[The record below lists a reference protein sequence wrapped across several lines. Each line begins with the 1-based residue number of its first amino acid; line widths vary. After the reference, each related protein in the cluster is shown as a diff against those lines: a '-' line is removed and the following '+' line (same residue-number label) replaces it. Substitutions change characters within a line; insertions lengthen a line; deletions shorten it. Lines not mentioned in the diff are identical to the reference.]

1 MIRSKPSPLARS
13 EDKTSNIPIIFLGN
27 KNQPIP
33 PFKVD
38 EPNSEDILFKPFE
51 PNELLSR
58 VRSLLKMKALRDE
71 LKRKETQLSELS
83 LVDPLTNLK
92 TPRYMDE
99 FFKTGLRQA
108 KRYNV
113 PLSVV
118 VLEIDQ
124 HRELMRAIGQGP
136 ANIVMAQLADIVNRQ
151 MRDSDITVHSGL
163 FEITVALTATDVNGA
178 IEVAERLRNVIA
190 QSTFTAEDTDF
201 MITVSVGICQW
212 SRQMD
217 EDGKVLISHARAAV
231 TQAHL
236 SGGNVT
242 LKAE

>member
-1 MIRSKPSPLARS
+1 
-13 EDKTSNIPIIFLGN
+13 
-27 KNQPIP
+27 
-33 PFKVD
+33 
-38 EPNSEDILFKPFE
+38 
-51 PNELLSR
+51 
-58 VRSLLKMKALRDE
+58 
-71 LKRKETQLSELS
+71 
-83 LVDPLTNLK
+83 LK
-92 TPRYMDE
+92 TPRYLNE

-124 HRELMRAIGQGP
+124 HRELLRAIGQGP

-178 IEVAERLRNVIA
+178 IEVAERLRNVIS
-190 QSTFTAEDTDF
+190 QSTFTAEETDF

-217 EDGKVLISHARAAV
+217 EDGKVLLSHARAAV
-231 TQAHL
+231 AQAHL